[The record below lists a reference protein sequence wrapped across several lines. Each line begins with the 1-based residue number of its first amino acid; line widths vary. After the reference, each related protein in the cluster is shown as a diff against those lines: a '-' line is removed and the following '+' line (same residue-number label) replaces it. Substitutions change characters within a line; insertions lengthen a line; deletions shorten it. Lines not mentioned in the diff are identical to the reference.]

1 MKPLAFVAE
10 IPDSATGLQV
20 QGLRVAMQDETGL
33 IGIGTLLPVRAL
45 TDEDVCAA
53 FVALIQGGRIA
64 EPVPVPGTEEVTWR
78 RLEHLKFTLVAA
90 PQPTGNGRRILLPG
104 EG

>member
-10 IPDSATGLQV
+10 IPDSATGLQI
-20 QGLRVAMQDETGL
+20 QGLRVALQDESGL
-33 IGIGTLLPVRAL
+33 VGIGTLLPVRAL
-45 TDEDVCAA
+45 TDQDVCTA
-53 FVALIQGGRIA
+53 FVALIRAGRIA
-64 EPVPVPGTEEVTWR
+64 EPVPVPGSDEVTWR

-90 PQPTGNGRRILLPG
+90 PQPAGNGRRILLPG